1 MRISSKIADG
11 SGTPS
16 PRREEKRDGRGR
28 GRGPSHA
35 TREEAVALSDVVGIE
50 EEDEG
55 NFAVNVTISVGGRT

>member
-1 MRISSKIADG
+1 MAVAHQAPG
-11 SGTPS
+11 
-16 PRREEKRDGRGR
+16 REEKRDGR

-55 NFAVNVTISVGGRT
+55 NFAVNVTISVGGELDIMGC